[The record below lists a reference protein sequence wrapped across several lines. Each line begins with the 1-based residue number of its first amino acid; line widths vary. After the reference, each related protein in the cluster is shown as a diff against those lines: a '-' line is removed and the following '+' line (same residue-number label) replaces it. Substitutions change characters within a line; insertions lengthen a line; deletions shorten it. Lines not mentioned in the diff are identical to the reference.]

1 MPNPENPNPN
11 SENMQTLA
19 NQKTTKASN
28 GKTSTPF
35 LSIKDV
41 SKVYQTPK
49 GPAVILDGVN
59 LQINEG
65 EFICLIGHSGC
76 GKSTLLNM
84 IAGFNGPTEGEIAL
98 EGARITEPGP
108 DRMVVFQN
116 YSLLPWL
123 TATENIHL
131 GVENVYPDKSA
142 DEHNTI
148 VQQHLELVGLTEAS
162 NKRPGQLSGGMK
174 QRVAI
179 ARALATRPKLLIL
192 DEPFGA
198 LDPITREELQEELLK
213 IWREYK
219 ITVIMI
225 THDIDEALFLSDR
238 IVMMTNG
245 PAAKIG
251 EDMHI
256 PFSRPRNRTRIMED
270 PKYYEL
276 RNFALEFL
284 FSRYA
289 HTEGEEETE
298 TALPPLPESAL
309 RPAAVPPEKS
319 RTKLAP
325 AEFVPHA
332 SEPSE
337 ASRIKGAV
345 LGVSWLFAMSILAAV
360 NMSSV
365 ASQQKEKLAETA
377 PTAPAAAVISSP
389 PTPAAPIVAAATTAP
404 TAAATTAPIA
414 AATTATTAPT
424 AAGTTAP
431 SAAATTAPSAAATTA
446 PSAAATTAPS
456 AAATTAPSAAATTAP
471 SAAGTTAPSAAATTA
486 PSAAAGTT
494 APSAAG
500 TTAPSAA
507 ATTAPSAAAGT
518 TAPSAAGTTA
528 PSAAA
533 TTAPSAAGTTAPTAA
548 ATTSPTSQIADKA
561 QLDAIGQQLYA
572 QIDQN
577 WTTTPTFTES
587 LTYRVKV
594 KQNGDIVQFDPT
606 NKAAKDFVKETP
618 LPVLQIPAGAP
629 AGAEKTAEFQV
640 TFSPSNG
647 GKLEVKT
654 GK

>member
-1 MPNPENPNPN
+1 MPNPENPNPH

-41 SKVYQTPK
+41 SKVYETPK
-49 GPAVILDGVN
+49 GPAVILDGVD

-131 GVENVYPDKSA
+131 GVETVYAEKSA
-142 DEHNTI
+142 EEHNTI

-309 RPAAVPPEKS
+309 RPAAVPQEKS

-360 NMSSV
+360 NMSHV
-365 ASQQKEKLAETA
+365 ASQQKEKLAEPATS
-377 PTAPAAAVISSP
+377 APAAAVISSP
-389 PTPAAPIVAAATTAP
+389 PTPAAPIAATTTAP
-404 TAAATTAPIA
+404 SATT
-414 AATTATTAPT
+414 
-424 AAGTTAP
+424 TTAP

-446 PSAAATTAPS
+446 PSAAATTAPIAAATTAPS
-456 AAATTAPSAAATTAP
+456 AAKTTAPSAAATTAPIAATTTAPIAAATTAPIAATTTAPSAAATTAPTAVATTAPSAAATTAP
-471 SAAGTTAPSAAATTA
+471 SAAGTTAPSAAATT
-486 PSAAAGTT
+486 
-494 APSAAG
+494 
-500 TTAPSAA
+500 
-507 ATTAPSAAAGT
+507 
-518 TAPSAAGTTA
+518 
-528 PSAAA
+528 
-533 TTAPSAAGTTAPTAA
+533 
-548 ATTSPTSQIADKA
+548 SPTSQIADKA
-561 QLDAIGQQLYA
+561 QLDAIGQQLYT
-572 QIDQN
+572 QIDQS
-577 WTTTPTFTES
+577 WRTTPTFTES

>member
-309 RPAAVPPEKS
+309 RPAAVPQEKS

-404 TAAATTAPIA
+404 TAAGTTAPTAAATTAPTA
-414 AATTATTAPT
+414 AATTAPTAAATTAPSAAATTAPT

-431 SAAATTAPSAAATTA
+431 SAAGTTAPT
-446 PSAAATTAPS
+446 
-456 AAATTAPSAAATTAP
+456 AAATTAP
-471 SAAGTTAPSAAATTA
+471 SAAGTTAPT
-486 PSAAAGTT
+486 
-494 APSAAG
+494 
-500 TTAPSAA
+500 
-507 ATTAPSAAAGT
+507 
-518 TAPSAAGTTA
+518 
-528 PSAAA
+528 AAA